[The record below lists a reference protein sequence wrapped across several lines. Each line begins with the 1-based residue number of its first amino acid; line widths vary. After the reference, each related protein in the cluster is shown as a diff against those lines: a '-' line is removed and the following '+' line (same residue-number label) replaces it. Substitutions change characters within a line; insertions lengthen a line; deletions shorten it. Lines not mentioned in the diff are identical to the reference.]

1 MNRIH
6 LTHFGVLKAESDG
19 RQLRNSRA
27 WAQDPDPRPIIH
39 NVASSQ
45 HHATRVLRPAVRR
58 GYLEHGPGR
67 ADRLAAP
74 SPNGT
79 SSSTETGQDTPG
91 AADSSIGPSTERGS
105 DEFVEVSW
113 DEALDLVAA
122 ELARVYRDHGSR
134 AVYGESYGW
143 SSAGRFNHGKSQ
155 VHRFLNSLGGYVY
168 GVGDYSFG
176 TSKFIL
182 PHVVGLDSP
191 QIVAQATSFAS
202 VEKHTELF
210 VSFGGFSR
218 KNSAISSGGVGH
230 HKTRDMIVR
239 ARANGCEFVEIT
251 PIADDGYPE
260 AEAEWIAPRPGTDT
274 ALMLAIA
281 FVLDEEGLVDREF
294 LDRFTTGYD
303 RLIAYVRGESSAGGD
318 PANRTL
324 TGGPAA
330 DLGGS
335 GGSADA
341 VPKTPEW
348 AEGITTVP
356 AATIRD
362 LARRMARSR
371 TIINVTWSMQRQH
384 HGEQP
389 IWMGIALAAMLG
401 QIGLP
406 GGGFQHGYGSS
417 GQAGHPRRLASPPF
431 VPQGTNL
438 EPRHIPVARIA
449 DMLLSPG
456 STIELDGRTLELP
469 HIELVYWVGGNP
481 FHHQQDLAK
490 LHSAFQRPATVIVHE
505 QFWTA
510 TARHADIVL
519 PATMTIERDDYGAGR
534 GDPMFFPMPAL
545 TEPAGEARD
554 DYVIFAELEQRLRA
568 HYPESFDMP
577 FSFSEG
583 RTTMEW
589 LRHLYDEWREK
600 LAAHSAAGRHGTEG
614 KHSTVGKRSA
624 EMPSF
629 DEFWASEHIEIPALD
644 DEQVLFGAFREDP
657 AANPLSTPSG
667 LIELFSETVDGF
679 GYEECPGHPVW
690 LEPREWLGN
699 PDREFPLHLIANQPA
714 SRLHSQLDVGATSLA
729 SKVSGREPVRM
740 HPADAAARGLAS
752 GDVVR
757 VFNARGACLAGLV
770 VSDVL
775 REGVAQLSTGAWYD
789 PAPSDPSFC
798 RHGNPNVLCTDL
810 PSSRLSHGTTG
821 QHALVDV
828 EKWEGELPPLSVT
841 SPPPFVR
848 S

>member
-1 MNRIH
+1 MRRTH
-6 LTHFGVLKAESDG
+6 LTHFGVLEAESDG
-19 RQLRNSRA
+19 RSLRTRA
-27 WAQDPDPRPIIH
+27 WAQDPDPRDIID

-45 HHATRVLRPAVRR
+45 HHPTRVLKPAVRKE
-58 GYLEHGPGR
+58 YLENGPRR
-67 ADRLAAP
+67 AGSEGVDR
-74 SPNGT
+74 G
-79 SSSTETGQDTPG
+79 D
-91 AADSSIGPSTERGS
+91 D
-105 DEFVEVSW
+105 DFVEVSW

-122 ELARVYRDHGSR
+122 ELARVYRERGSS

-182 PHVVGLDSP
+182 PHVLGVDSP
-191 QIVAQATSFAS
+191 QTVAQATSMAS
-202 VEKHTELF
+202 IVRHTELF

-230 HKTRDMIVR
+230 HSTRDIIVQ
-239 ARANGCEFVEIT
+239 ARENGCEFVDIT
-251 PIADDGYPE
+251 PISDDPYPE
-260 AEAEWIAPRPGTDT
+260 SDAQWIAPRPGSDT
-274 ALMLAIA
+274 ALMLALA
-281 FVLDEEGLVDREF
+281 HVLDAENLVDQAF
-294 LDRFTTGYD
+294 LDRYTTGSE
-303 RLIAYVRGESSAGGD
+303 RLLAYVRGE
-318 PANRTL
+318 
-324 TGGPAA
+324 A
-330 DLGGS
+330 DG
-335 GGSADA
+335 

-348 AEGITTVP
+348 AAEVTTVP
-356 AATIRD
+356 AETIRD

-371 TIINVTWSMQRQH
+371 TIINVTWSMQRQQ

-417 GQAGHPRRLASPPF
+417 AQAGRPRRLASPPF
-431 VPQGTNL
+431 VPQGKNL
-438 EPRHIPVARIA
+438 EPRHIPVTRIS
-449 DMLLSPG
+449 DMLLHPG
-456 STIELDGRTLELP
+456 STIELDGRELELP

-490 LHSAFQRPATVIVHE
+490 LRRAFQQPATVIVHE
-505 QFWTA
+505 QFWTS

-554 DYVIFAELEQRLRA
+554 DFTIFSALEERLRSRHA
-568 HYPESFDMP
+568 DRIDMP

-589 LRHLYDEWREK
+589 LRHLYDSWCEK
-600 LAAHSAAGRHGTEG
+600 LAIMGAS
-614 KHSTVGKRSA
+614 
-624 EMPSF
+624 MPSF
-629 DEFWASEHIEIPALD
+629 DAFWASEFIEIPALD
-644 DEQVLFGAFREDP
+644 EEQVLFEEFRADP
-657 AANPLSTPSG
+657 DAHPLQTPSG
-667 LIELFSETVDGF
+667 RIELFSERVDSF
-679 GYEECPGHPVW
+679 EYTECPGHPVW
-690 LEPREWLGN
+690 LEPREWLGDE
-699 PDREFPLHLIANQPA
+699 DRAFPLHLIANQPA
-714 SRLHSQLDVGATSLA
+714 TRLHSQLDVGSTSQG
-729 SKVSGREPVRM
+729 SKIHGREPVRM
-740 HPADAAARGLAS
+740 HPDDAAARRLEG

-770 VSDVL
+770 VSEAL
-775 REGVAQLSTGAWYD
+775 REGVVQLSTGAWYD
-789 PAPSDPSFC
+789 PDPADPSFC

-821 QHALVDV
+821 QHALVEI
-828 EKWEGELPPLSVT
+828 EKWTDPLPPLAVT
-841 SPPPFVR
+841 SPPLFASR
-848 S
+848 SCEHRVGRHP